1 MRFGDPE
8 MVTPLSNALSAA
20 TSRRVLRHVDV
31 PALETHLVRLQPR
44 WHTPASCAWGARR
57 RRGWYVCARGQPTLE
72 VLEATRQPANQS

>member
-8 MVTPLSNALSAA
+8 MITPLSYALSAA

-44 WHTPASCAWGARR
+44 LAHARFMRVGCKALPWMVRLCEGPAH
-57 RRGWYVCARGQPTLE
+57 ARGP
-72 VLEATRQPANQS
+72 